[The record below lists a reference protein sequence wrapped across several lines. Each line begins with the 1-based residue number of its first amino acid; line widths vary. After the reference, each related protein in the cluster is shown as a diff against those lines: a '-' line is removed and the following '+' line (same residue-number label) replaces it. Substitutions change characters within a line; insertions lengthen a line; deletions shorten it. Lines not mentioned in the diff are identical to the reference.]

1 MKQTIGQEFMSMTKI
16 EAQSDREKKLPPPP
30 PELSYDPNAQV
41 IRLPEPDFLD
51 DCQVNFLELV
61 ELRTS
66 VRNYRAAHLTKKEL
80 SYLLWCTQGV
90 KMASGATTKRNVP
103 SAGARHAFETYLYLR
118 QAEDLAQGLYR
129 FLALEHAL
137 IPIDLS
143 GEVALTMEEA
153 FRHQA
158 MLKKCAAAFI
168 WTAVAERMTCAYGQ
182 RGYRY
187 LFLDAGHVCQNLYL
201 AAQTIQAGACAIAH
215 FDDDKLNQALNI
227 DGKAQFAIY
236 AASVGK

>member
-1 MKQTIGQEFMSMTKI
+1 MKQMIGQEFMSMTKI
-16 EAQSDREKKLPPPP
+16 KVPSDREKKLSPPPA
-30 PELSYDPNAQV
+30 ELPYDPSAQV

-51 DCQVNFLELV
+51 DRQVNFLELV

-66 VRNYRAAHLTKKEL
+66 VRNYSAVPLTKKEL

-103 SAGARHAFETYLYLR
+103 SAGARHAFETYLYIR
-118 QAEDLAQGLYR
+118 QAEDLSEGLYR

-143 GEVALTMEEA
+143 GEVALAMEEA
-153 FRHQA
+153 FHHQS

-168 WTAVAERMTCAYGQ
+168 WTAVAERMTYAYGQ

-215 FDDDKLNQALNI
+215 FDDDRLNQALNI